1 MKIHVKTKR
10 FIDYILSRFRVG
22 LPEAS
27 AAAALSHQRVR
38 RVLRGRGVVVQRPRL
53 PAVLAPLVF
62 SNYLKK
68 IQVADVV
75 KNQLPKKQP

>member
-27 AAAALSHQRVR
+27 AAALSHQRVR